1 MWLTRI
7 TESHSCPSCQWGIL
21 PVKRNHVFH
30 LKGQKWLFS
39 SWIDIDQPIRNAKG
53 WCIFANFCCII
64 KLTRLFSGFISTR
77 HSTEDRAEH
86 PNSQPANQQ
95 SGRVFCLLSY
105 GSTIYRKRGERQRQK
120 ETNQDRD
127 RKRETKKEKNGELRR
142 DRRRKR
148 QRWRER
154 EVEKE
159 GESHCQGWM
168 GKGEDGE
175 LLYSSSCSPG
185 RSPSIS
191 PFTQT
196 NQGRILAF
204 FLSYHGSFKWA
215 FQHGRGTHR
224 AATSL
229 PQGLDCLHLH
239 YRQGP
244 NVLALVTVG

>member
-1 MWLTRI
+1 M
-7 TESHSCPSCQWGIL
+7 
-21 PVKRNHVFH
+21 
-30 LKGQKWLFS
+30 
-39 SWIDIDQPIRNAKG
+39 
-53 WCIFANFCCII
+53 
-64 KLTRLFSGFISTR
+64 
-77 HSTEDRAEH
+77 
-86 PNSQPANQQ
+86 
-95 SGRVFCLLSY
+95 SY

-204 FLSYHGSFKWA
+204 FLSYHGSFK
-215 FQHGRGTHR
+215 
-224 AATSL
+224 
-229 PQGLDCLHLH
+229 
-239 YRQGP
+239 
-244 NVLALVTVG
+244 